1 MTLID
6 QHCIDGATALDAAA
20 INQLLPQVPGWSIED
35 GQLRRN
41 FAFRDY
47 HETIKFVNT
56 LAEMVH
62 QEDHHPT
69 LTVTYNHCV
78 AGYNTHSA
86 GGAISQNDFICAAKA
101 NAIYAQRAGA

>member
-20 INQLLPQVPGWSIED
+20 INALLAQVPGWSIED
-35 GQLRRN
+35 SQLRRS

-62 QEDHHPT
+62 HENHHQT
-69 LTVTYNHCV
+69 LTVTYQHCV
-78 AGYNTHSA
+78 VGYNTHSA
-86 GGAISQNDFICAAKA
+86 GGAVSQNDFICAAKA
-101 NAIYAQRAGA
+101 NAIYALRAGA

>member
-1 MTLID
+1 MTLLD
-6 QHCIDGATALDAAA
+6 QHCIDDATALDSAA
-20 INQLLPQVPGWSIED
+20 ITELLAQVPGWSIAD
-35 GQLRRN
+35 GQLRRS

-47 HETIKFVNT
+47 HETIKFVTT

-62 QEDHHPT
+62 QENHHPT
-69 LTVTYNHCV
+69 LTVTYQHCV

>member
-6 QHCIDGATALDAAA
+6 QHCIDGATALDVAA
-20 INQLLPQVPGWSIED
+20 INALLPQVAGWSIED
-35 GQLRRN
+35 GQLRRD
-41 FAFRDY
+41 FTFRDY
-47 HETIKFVNT
+47 HETIKFVNS

-78 AGYNTHSA
+78 VGYNTHSA
-86 GGAISQNDFICAAKA
+86 GGAVSQNDFICAAKA
-101 NAIYAQRAGA
+101 NAIYALRAGA

>member
-20 INQLLPQVPGWSIED
+20 ISELLAQVPGWAIED
-35 GQLRRN
+35 GQLRRS

-47 HETIKFVNT
+47 HETIKFVTT

-62 QEDHHPT
+62 QENHHPT
-69 LTVTYNHCV
+69 LTVTYRHCV
-78 AGYNTHSA
+78 VGYNTHSA
-86 GGAISQNDFICAAKA
+86 GGAVSQNDFICAAKA
-101 NAIYAQRAGA
+101 NAVYALRAGA

>member
-1 MTLID
+1 MTLLD
-6 QHCIDGATALDAAA
+6 QHCIEGATALDAAA
-20 INQLLPQVPGWSIED
+20 INELLPQVPGWTIED
-35 GQLRRN
+35 GQLRRS

-62 QEDHHPT
+62 QENHHPA
-69 LTVTYNHCV
+69 LSVTYQRCV
-78 AGYNTHSA
+78 VSYHTHSA

-101 NAIYAQRAGA
+101 NAIYALRAGA